1 MAGIKALME
10 KLEADAAF
18 AGEIIKAGSV
28 EERMDKIRQ
37 AGFEITPEELAK
49 AQKSDDGDENS
60 ALREDEL
67 KAVTGG
73 TNSDEYVEM
82 IVEMNRVIDE
92 FKNNF
97 PGLDVSNPVIQRML
111 TDNLNRIF

>member
-1 MAGIKALME
+1 M
-10 KLEADAAF
+10 
-18 AGEIIKAGSV
+18 
-28 EERMDKIRQ
+28 
-37 AGFEITPEELAK
+37 
-49 AQKSDDGDENS
+49 
-60 ALREDEL
+60 REDEL

-97 PGLDVSNPVIQRML
+97 PGLDVSNPVIRRML